1 MTHLTIETVKCPAC
15 GSTLRI
21 ETDTEKSLKESKE
34 KFEREALL
42 ADIARELPP
51 IVFRNWKRWRD
62 IIPMAPRTV
71 ANEDSL
77 GKGPKEFVYVG
88 RVKGYPKEAFID
100 YLRARMRF
108 TESKEAV
115 QLSPRL
121 NVTVRR
127 SGLRSRKI
135 FTQRQ
140 RRSREQQ
147 VIL

>member
-1 MTHLTIETVKCPAC
+1 MT
-15 GSTLRI
+15 
-21 ETDTEKSLKESKE
+21 DQ
-34 KFEREALL
+34 REALL

-140 RRSREQQ
+140 RRSGEQQ

>member
-1 MTHLTIETVKCPAC
+1 MKPI
-15 GSTLRI
+15 R
-21 ETDTEKSLKESKE
+21 KSLLRNRKRNLNVNTRIARNDIEGGIMTDQ
-34 KFEREALL
+34 REALL

-140 RRSREQQ
+140 RRSGEQQ